1 MEVGSYPNNPPL
13 PTPNLCRLVEILF
26 RNVRRR
32 KLLSAGQ
39 DLCHSSEYVR
49 KGHGNS
55 ACETPRKSP
64 TDKKDPG
71 DSTTQCFGEGFS
83 RQRDRFED
91 RGLRFKGK
99 TPSQL
104 TLTEL
109 TAEFRALTV
118 AQEHE
123 SRRHFEQK
131 SADVSSVPSQW
142 CKLKAGDAEFLALLP
157 SEMRLEN
164 GAASIGT
171 DQLGAKNPVF
181 TEQIVSQQKTSAGET
196 RTATTASSPDGSLA
210 EVTPPVRWTVLAQQE
225 AVSRLAGRPFVKA
238 DPSPVTATPATLA
251 PSVPTPQL
259 MWVRLP
265 NNQLVLAQVPAPA
278 PGIAAPV
285 HTHLSSS
292 THPRVAAASTA
303 TAAVSPAASPA
314 PLTSETVWVRLP
326 NNQLVL
332 AQVPVPEPGITT
344 PVQTH
349 LRSTP
354 SPVAAV
360 PAAAGSPVSPV
371 HERTSWAKL
380 AAVSPEEH
388 KQMWVRL
395 PNNQLVLAQVPAP
408 ALGIAAPVHTHLSS
422 STHPP
427 VAAASTATAAV
438 SPAASPA
445 PLTSETVWVRL
456 PNNQL
461 VLAQV
466 PVPEPGITTPVQT
479 HLSSTP
485 SPVAAAG
492 SPVSPVHERTSWTK
506 LAAVS
511 PEEHKQMIGERLYPQ
526 IQQMYPGLT
535 KKITGM
541 LLELDNKEL
550 LRLLG
555 SPEMLR
561 SRVDEAVNVLHDQE
575 PLTTEVFGAHE
586 HKQILGER
594 LFPKVQRLYP
604 EFAGKITGMLL
615 ELDNLELLRLLED
628 HHLLKDRAE
637 EAWALFWA
645 VQHGALQKEKEE
657 ISPIR
662 VPGKKSLTNGKE
674 TLTSGDPKGTRPP
687 SGNPSRTQSCPSG
700 AQPRDISMVL
710 SLTTEKGPVSE
721 HGLAPQES
729 SEDALGTEDRT
740 EEVLLEAVSL
750 TGNEPSQTVDVSG
763 AGLPWKNAAGK
774 ESPTGAVSG
783 TRPVMSDGLGN
794 PLVTGDFPGTK
805 LPTGDVPDDHLLTDS
820 GVEKQTVIDA
830 VPERSQTGGA
840 AETQSM
846 ETTPGLRS
854 LNKNGLETE
863 FLTDITYPRKCCP
876 SESDVPK
883 QSRAKNLSG
892 ERTLFDDS
900 TTQSLTGNVGS
911 GHAQKQE
918 EQPSSADGLGKQGP
932 AENVLKQRV
941 SGRPLTKQD
950 LSGHQSLT
958 CNIPDSFLLTM
969 DTRGIQPST
978 NVENVSWEQLQTE
991 DVADTL
997 ALLGDTLENTPKALD
1012 KQSTNDDDVPLPALP
1027 PELQKEDLREQ
1038 LVAVVERLCPGLGS
1052 EVSHILLL
1060 KHQDPREIVTMM
1072 GNTDTLKSKVG
1083 EAVSLLQAQRV
1094 QQQWTAAQQEAAL
1107 LQQQQ
1112 QQQKQMLGERLF
1124 SLIQPAYPKLAVQ
1137 ITGLLME
1144 RDSSQLLQMLQWP
1157 QLLSHGVGEA
1167 VATLQAHLLKGPLN
1181 ADLLDLFPAAIH
1193 KQIIRDRLLPLVQ
1206 GYHADQAGQITGML
1220 LSLDTWQLL
1229 RLLEN
1234 RQVLEGTVDN
1244 TLRLLQQQLG
1254 TEAGGGGGGE
1264 AEKIG
1269 EAPSAK
1275 SACKEKDADNNNNDD
1290 DDDAK
1295 EDEDA
1300 VAERMPTHD
1309 RNHASADKSSPVSTA
1324 ASQVE
1329 HRDARMPEKKT
1340 NVHDFQTDE
1349 NHLTSPTQPAD
1360 ACSELSAQSQS
1371 GNLDSERE
1379 DAPHLKSEEVYTS
1392 QNEADHAKEGS
1403 NSRASSDSKE
1413 DDDENA
1419 RQDPAKPSPGGRSP
1433 DSNLVAPSV
1442 GTYAAQGGVVRL
1454 TPGDLSQCAT
1464 FAQQGL
1470 TPDVF
1475 DAIAYIQKQKEML
1488 GERLFSL
1495 IQPAYPKLAVQIT
1508 GLLMERDSSQ
1518 LLQMLQWPQLLS
1530 HGVGEAVATLQA
1542 HLLKGPLNADLLD
1555 LFPPP
1560 VQKQMLGD
1568 LLYVHVERLRPDVAP
1583 KVTGMLLGL
1592 DNTELLHLL
1601 NDPRV
1606 LAGRVQ
1612 EAVDL
1617 LELRQNASEEA
1628 AADPHTHGINSPTC
1642 TTEKE
1647 RDVDIA
1653 PEDTPITLS
1662 GSEPNSSM
1670 AIHTASLGDG
1680 DHNED

>member
-314 PLTSETVWVRLP
+314 PLTSETVSWAKLAAVSPEEQKQVWVRLP

-371 HERTSWAKL
+371 HERTSWA
-380 AAVSPEEH
+380 
-388 KQMWVRL
+388 
-395 PNNQLVLAQVPAP
+395 
-408 ALGIAAPVHTHLSS
+408 
-422 STHPP
+422 
-427 VAAASTATAAV
+427 
-438 SPAASPA
+438 
-445 PLTSETVWVRL
+445 
-456 PNNQL
+456 
-461 VLAQV
+461 
-466 PVPEPGITTPVQT
+466 
-479 HLSSTP
+479 
-485 SPVAAAG
+485 
-492 SPVSPVHERTSWTK
+492 K